1 MGALVALER
10 MWALALAWW
19 GGRLDPD
26 WRPRTPEESQAILE
40 QVGLTGSFWRLGP
53 A

>member
-1 MGALVALER
+1 MGALVELDR
-10 MWALALAWW
+10 MWELARAWW

-26 WRPRTPEESQAILE
+26 WRPRRPEESQAILE
-40 QVGLTGSFWRLGP
+40 QVGLTGSFWRLAP